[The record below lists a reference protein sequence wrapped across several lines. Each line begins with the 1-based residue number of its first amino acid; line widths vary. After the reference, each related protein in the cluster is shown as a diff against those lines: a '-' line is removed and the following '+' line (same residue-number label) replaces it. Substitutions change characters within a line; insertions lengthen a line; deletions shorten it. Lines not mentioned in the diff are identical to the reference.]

1 MRVKFLTIENKE
13 DPDIG
18 SNLNVPTTVHIIP
31 IYMIIIILEIWIC
44 SFAYD
49 KYS

>member
-13 DPDIG
+13 DTDIG

-31 IYMIIIILEIWIC
+31 IYMIIIILEI
-44 SFAYD
+44 
-49 KYS
+49 